1 MGKNTKMQQKKL
13 KIAENEKASRPK
25 KHKKERLRKLRKM
38 GMTKKIGTITKRWIS
53 SIFLK
58 KIHIFGTYSIRITA
72 NMMLGRQHT
81 QAWQL
86 PLKLITLVSIKI
98 KIHELCA
105 QLGRE
110 KAKESKTKS
119 GQCTNEL
126 YQSSWLRY
134 KGLVFLLGGTG
145 GSKSKETIRKGKID
159 FNVNIEDDS
168 PVHVNTKK
176 RSIAEQKLDLLAKC
190 TEAIVTK
197 KINEQELKAS
207 AFSTY
212 DEEML
217 NGLDKHRRTIAE
229 KRICNVLFDAQKC
242 QTKLRIQGMYSKWSG
257 RST

>member
-1 MGKNTKMQQKKL
+1 M
-13 KIAENEKASRPK
+13 
-25 KHKKERLRKLRKM
+25 
-38 GMTKKIGTITKRWIS
+38 
-53 SIFLK
+53 
-58 KIHIFGTYSIRITA
+58 
-72 NMMLGRQHT
+72 
-81 QAWQL
+81 
-86 PLKLITLVSIKI
+86 
-98 KIHELCA
+98 CA

-110 KAKESKTKS
+110 KAKGSKTKS
-119 GQCTNEL
+119 GQCTDEL

-134 KGLVFLLGGTG
+134 KGLVFLLPGTG

-168 PVHVNTKK
+168 PVHLNTKK

-229 KRICNVLFDAQKC
+229 KRICNVLFDA
-242 QTKLRIQGMYSKWSG
+242 
-257 RST
+257 